1 MNQHD
6 EAKHVCCHCQKTS
19 TKKPPITTNEAAK
32 RLNSTDRFIRKII
45 LSGAL
50 PAFRLGDKGFR
61 IDPDDLEDYVAQQAA
76 RVRGF

>member
-1 MNQHD
+1 MKN
-6 EAKHVCCHCQKTS
+6 
-19 TKKPPITTNEAAK
+19 PPITTTEAAK

-61 IDPDDLEDYVAQQAA
+61 IDPDDLDAYIAAQTVKPSVDPVSVALSDLH
-76 RVRGF
+76 R